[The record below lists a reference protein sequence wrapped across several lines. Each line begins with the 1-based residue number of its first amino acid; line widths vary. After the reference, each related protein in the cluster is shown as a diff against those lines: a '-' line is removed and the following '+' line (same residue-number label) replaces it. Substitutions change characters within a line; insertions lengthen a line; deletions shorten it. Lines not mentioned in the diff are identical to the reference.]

1 MKRSVLPFLFFCVF
15 LISAGCGSQPKNAV
29 ATDYSVKFQAE
40 ISVSNDGF
48 PISISNLLDRFK
60 SYDFYETLN
69 LETISAEQIGSLAA
83 SDATLYIV
91 EGSAEALE
99 EKVLDTHYHIYY
111 YDQLMIIYNGANDVI
126 LQALNE
132 QLNGE

>member
-48 PISISNLLDRFK
+48 PISI
-60 SYDFYETLN
+60 
-69 LETISAEQIGSLAA
+69 ICWIGLRA
-83 SDATLYIV
+83 
-91 EGSAEALE
+91 
-99 EKVLDTHYHIYY
+99 
-111 YDQLMIIYNGANDVI
+111 MIFMKR
-126 LQALNE
+126 
-132 QLNGE
+132 

>member
-15 LISAGCGSQPKNAV
+15 LISAGCSSQPKNAV
-29 ATDYSVKFQAE
+29 ATDYSVKSQAE

-60 SYDFYETLN
+60 TYDFYETLN
-69 LETISAEQIGSLAA
+69 LETISAEQIGSLTA

-91 EGSAEALE
+91 DGAPEVHE
-99 EKVLDTHYHIYY
+99 EKQLDTGYPVYY
-111 YDQLMIIYNGANDVI
+111 YDQLTIIYTGSNEAI
-126 LQALNE
+126 LQALDE
-132 QLNGE
+132 QLNVE

>member
-29 ATDYSVKFQAE
+29 ATDYSVKSQAE

-91 EGSAEALE
+91 E
-99 EKVLDTHYHIYY
+99 
-111 YDQLMIIYNGANDVI
+111 
-126 LQALNE
+126 
-132 QLNGE
+132 

>member
-48 PISISNLLDRFK
+48 PISISN
-60 SYDFYETLN
+60 DFYETLN

-91 EGSAEALE
+91 EGSAEARE